1 MGMGETIGSD
11 LAISDGGS
19 APGAA
24 RRTGNGAHWVT
35 GILSAMAGAT
45 VAIIVTDFRLQN
57 VLGNR
62 PQVLVAD
69 YGLFVNAVEQGVRA
83 DVVAQLANAYSA
95 RAAAVAAQGVL
106 VLKGDALV
114 AVPPDMVLAPDRQ
127 LQEQVLLVGA
137 AGPRASGPIAVQSR
151 PLAAPQQEVLA
162 PSAEPLFQAA
172 IPQARPRPAESI
184 TDVDAAALSAVL
196 RGAGASGRGAG
207 GQ

>member
-19 APGAA
+19 AAGAA

-137 AGPRASGPIAVQSR
+137 AGPRASGSTSVQPR
-151 PLAAPQQEVLA
+151 PLMAPLQEVLA
-162 PSAEPLFQAA
+162 PSAEPV
-172 IPQARPRPAESI
+172 PQARPRPAESI